1 MSEEA
6 EWIVDEWILHAAD
19 AVSTEAA
26 ACMHRRALQQQ
37 MVQKTNVSIATVS
50 DTVYTLGVYK
60 TVISTTFYLLG
71 IQAHFWSTRSVGSGP
86 TRGEAPFDMVPVGK
100 NI

>member
-26 ACMHRRALQQQ
+26 ACMHRRARA
-37 MVQKTNVSIATVS
+37 SAHA
-50 DTVYTLGVYK
+50 YTHAHMHARACMHARLYIWG
-60 TVISTTFYLLG
+60 FYVVMAL
-71 IQAHFWSTRSVGSGP
+71 RSYGP
-86 TRGEAPFDMVPVGK
+86 
-100 NI
+100 I

>member
-1 MSEEA
+1 MSSC
-6 EWIVDEWILHAAD
+6 VMMFYD
-19 AVSTEAA
+19 T
-26 ACMHRRALQQQ
+26 LQF
-37 MVQKTNVSIATVS
+37 SP
-50 DTVYTLGVYK
+50 
-60 TVISTTFYLLG
+60 TTFYLLG